1 MRLPLFVALFAAACS
16 SEPAPAKP
24 LPEVSMR
31 FARAG
36 GLYDAPFPSDDLRAA
51 DGHIAIDAFPNP
63 NDIAIVRQ
71 AKALIA
77 RDARGFATSG
87 GVFFALTGLFDRA
100 KLPDLAGSV
109 APGSPVALMSVD
121 PRAPDFMK
129 PIPVRAS
136 FVEDAG
142 PYGAPN
148 LLSMLPL
155 QGIPL
160 RPRTTYAAIVRKD
173 LGLAAPAEMTQ
184 LAARNKPDAM
194 PRGAFDAYA
203 RALDALESNGIRAQD
218 LAGIAV
224 FTTDAPTATLETMR
238 DAVLAAPIPEPSAPF
253 ARGEVFDDYCVYTS
267 RIAMPDYQ
275 AGAPPFDKEGGG
287 FAFDGQGKPILQRT
301 EEANLVVTVPRAAM
315 PQAGYPTAVFV
326 RTGGGGD
333 RPLVDRGTH
342 AVAGGPATVPG
353 SGPARQFA
361 RAGFAGVSVD
371 GPHGGLRN
379 VTRADEQ
386 FLMFNVFNGEALRD
400 NVRESALE
408 LALLAHVLDGVA
420 IDASDCAGAAA
431 SVKLDTSKLAL
442 MGHSMG
448 ATIAPLAAAIE
459 PRYRAIVLDGAGA
472 SYIENIVFK
481 LKPVAVRPAIELLLG
496 YAGDRR
502 ALTEND
508 PALTLLQ
515 WAEEPA
521 DPVVYTRSLV
531 TEPPPGAPPRHVLME
546 QGIVDHYIMPNIANA
561 MSLSLGL
568 DLAGDALDAP
578 AIASGGKGDDLVGQ
592 VALGDLLRWSGRRA
606 IPLPASGNANGTTA
620 IVVQHPED
628 GVEDGH
634 EVTFQTDAPKHEYRC
649 FLATF
654 ASGTPRVPRGG
665 SLDAPC
671 P

>member
-1 MRLPLFVALFAAACS
+1 MRRALFVACFAAACS
-16 SEPAPAKP
+16 NEPAPGKP
-24 LPEVSMR
+24 LPEIAMR

-51 DGHIAIDAFPNP
+51 DGRIAIDAFPNP
-63 NDIAIVRQ
+63 TDVAIVRQ

-87 GVFFALTGLFDRA
+87 GVFFALTGTIDPA

-109 APGSPVALMSVD
+109 APGSPVALVSVD
-121 PRAPDFMK
+121 PRAPDFLK
-129 PIPVRAS
+129 PVPVRAA
-136 FVEDAG
+136 FAEDPG

-148 LLSMLPL
+148 LLSLLPL

-160 RPRTTYAAIVRKD
+160 RPRATYAAIVRRD
-173 LGLAAPAEMTQ
+173 LGLAASAEMSQ
-184 LAARNKPDAM
+184 LAARKKPDAM
-194 PRGAFDAYA
+194 PGAAFDAYA
-203 RALDALESNGIRAQD
+203 RALDALESNGIHAQD

-224 FTTDAPTATLETMR
+224 FTTDAPTATLDTVR
-238 DAVLAAPIPEPSAPF
+238 DAVLAAPTPKPSAPF
-253 ARGEVFDDYCVYTS
+253 SRKEIFDDYCVYAST
-267 RIAMPDYQ
+267 IAMPDYQ

-287 FAFDGQGKPILQRT
+287 FAYDARGKPILQRT
-301 EEANLVVTVPRAAM
+301 EEANLVVTVPRAPM
-315 PQAGYPTAVFV
+315 PPSGYPTAVFV

-342 AVAGGPATVPG
+342 AVAGGPAVVAG

-361 RAGFAGVSVD
+361 RAGFAGVSID

-379 VTRADEQ
+379 VTHADEQ

-408 LALLAHVLDGVA
+408 LALLAHVLDGVT

-431 SVKLDTSKLAL
+431 SVKLDTGKLAL

-448 ATIAPLAAAIE
+448 ATIAPIAAAIE
-459 PRYRAIVLDGAGA
+459 PRYRALVLDGAGA

-481 LKPVAVRPAIELLLG
+481 LKPIAVRPALELLLG

-502 ALTEND
+502 VLTEND
-508 PALTLLQ
+508 PTVTLLQ

-521 DPVVYTRSLV
+521 DPLVYTRSLV
-531 TEPPPGAPPRHVLME
+531 TEPPAGAAPRHVLME

-568 DLAGDALDAP
+568 DLGGDALDAP
-578 AIASGGKGDDLVGQ
+578 AIATGGKGGDLVGQ

-606 IPLPASGNANGTTA
+606 IALPASANAGAATA

-649 FLATF
+649 FLASF
-654 ASGTPRVPRGG
+654 ATGTPKVPRGAM
-665 SLDAPC
+665 LDAPC